1 MAEQSSR
8 PSPSQSTWHVAA
20 PQKVTFEA
28 PVTELRVRVV
38 SGTVNVVAAEEGP
51 ARLEVTEVDGPPL
64 YVVQDGGTLTVSYED
79 VPWNGSQ
86 GFKQWFESKPWKA
99 WAGSAT
105 GRKAWERSAAITLT
119 VPAATRVQ
127 VAAVDA
133 TAFVSGISGGT
144 EVTEVSGDATLV
156 GLSGRVKAHSVSGAV
171 EAQSVTGDLRFH
183 SVSGGLTVVDGEGV
197 SVRADSVSGDM
208 LLDLDLDPAA
218 ARPVDIALNSVSG
231 QVAIRLPHPAD
242 ARVEAN
248 TATGGVSN
256 AFEDLRVSGQ
266 LGAKRITGTLGS
278 GTGTLRATTVSGG
291 IALLRRPPSDVEA
304 DADAPAPAAAPLALD
319 KKVL

>member
-1 MAEQSSR
+1 MSEQA
-8 PSPSQSTWHVAA
+8 SQSTWHIAEDR
-20 PQKVTFEA
+20 KLTFEE
-28 PVTELRVRVV
+28 PVTELRVRLV

-51 ARLEVTEVDGPPL
+51 ARLEASAIDGPPL
-64 YVVQDGGTLTVSYED
+64 YVVQEEGVLTVSYED
-79 VPWNGSQ
+79 LPWNGAQ
-86 GFKQWFESKPWKA
+86 GFKKWFEGKPWKA
-99 WAGSAT
+99 WAASAS
-105 GRKAWERSAAITLT
+105 GRKAWERSAVVTLT
-119 VPAATRVQ
+119 VPAATHVRL
-127 VAAVDA
+127 AAVDA
-133 TAFVSGISGGT
+133 TAFVSGIAGGT
-144 EVTEVSGDATLV
+144 EVNGVSGDATLV
-156 GLSGRVKAHSVSGAV
+156 GLSGRVKAHTVSGAV
-171 EAQSVTGDLRFH
+171 EAQSVTGDLGFH
-183 SVSGGLTVVDGEGV
+183 SVSGGLTVVDGAGV

-208 LLDLDLDPAA
+208 LIDLDLDPAA
-218 ARPVDIALNSVSG
+218 DRPVDITLNSVSG

-291 IALLRRPPSDVEA
+291 IALLRRPAA
-304 DADAPAPAAAPLALD
+304 DTQDSAETPLALD

>member
-1 MAEQSSR
+1 MAEQA
-8 PSPSQSTWHVAA
+8 SQSTWHIAE
-20 PQKVTFEA
+20 PQKLTFEQ
-28 PVTELRVRVV
+28 PVTELCVRLV

-64 YVVQDGGTLTVSYED
+64 YVVQEGGTLTLSYED
-79 VPWNGSQ
+79 LPWNGSQ
-86 GFKQWFESKPWKA
+86 GFKKWWETKPWKA
-99 WAGSAT
+99 WSGSSPF
-105 GRKAWERSAAITLT
+105 GRKAWERSAAVTLT
-119 VPAATRVQ
+119 VPAATQVQ
-127 VAAVDA
+127 LATVDA
-133 TAFVSGISGGT
+133 TSFVSGISGGT
-144 EVTEVSGDATLV
+144 DVNGVAGDATLV
-156 GLSGRVKAHSVSGAV
+156 GLSGRVKAHTVSGSV
-171 EAQSVTGDLRFH
+171 EAQSVTGDLGFH
-183 SVSGGLTVVDGEGV
+183 SVSGDLTVVDGAGV

-208 LLDLDLDPAA
+208 LIDLDLGPEAP
-218 ARPVDIALNSVSG
+218 RPVDIALNSVSG

-278 GTGTLRATTVSGG
+278 GTGTLRATTVSGA
-291 IALLRRPPSDVEA
+291 IALLRRPQA
-304 DADAPAPAAAPLALD
+304 DAGADAPLDLD

>member
-1 MAEQSSR
+1 MAEQK
-8 PSPSQSTWHVAA
+8 TWSAA
-20 PQKVTFEA
+20 EPQKLTFEE
-28 PVTELRVRVV
+28 PVTELRVRLV

-64 YVVQDGGTLTVSYED
+64 YVVQEGGALTVSYED
-79 VPWNGSQ
+79 LPWNGAQ
-86 GFKQWFESKPWKA
+86 GFKQWLEAKPWKA
-99 WAGSAT
+99 WSGGSGA
-105 GRKAWERSAAITLT
+105 GRKAWERSAVITLT

-133 TAFVSGISGGT
+133 AAFVSGISGGT
-144 EVTEVSGDATLV
+144 DVNGVSGDATLV
-156 GLSGRVKAHSVSGAV
+156 GLSGRVKAHTVSGSV
-171 EAQSVTGDLRFH
+171 EAQSVTGELGFH
-183 SVSGGLTVVDGEGV
+183 SVSGGLTVVDGSGV

-208 LLDLDLDPAA
+208 LIDLDLDPAA
-218 ARPVDIALNSVSG
+218 PHPVDITLNSVSG

-242 ARVEAN
+242 TRVEAN

-266 LGAKRITGTLGS
+266 LGAKRITGTLGA
-278 GTGTLRATTVSGG
+278 GTGTLRATTVSGS
-291 IALLRRPPSDVEA
+291 IALLRRPAADPS
-304 DADAPAPAAAPLALD
+304 APLALD